1 MTVSLFELWKTTKS
15 YLLLSKQILNHPY
28 ITNKQ
33 SNKFILH
40 MYKLVYNKLQRSELK
55 WILIKNDAYDA
66 DAFIFFY
73 IRSLR
78 IDLFDLDSV
87 LYAKLDFNI
96 LDNTKT
102 HAVNRI
108 HYLIKMFAD

>member
-1 MTVSLFELWKTTKS
+1 MTVSLFELWKTIKS
-15 YLLLSKQILNHPY
+15 YVLLSKQILNHPY

-33 SNKFILH
+33 SNKFILYI
-40 MYKLVYNKLQRSELK
+40 YKLVYYKLQRSGLN

-66 DAFIFFY
+66 DMITFVY
-73 IRSLR
+73 IRALR
-78 IDLFDLDSV
+78 IDLSDLDAI
-87 LYAKLDFNI
+87 LYTKLDFNI

-108 HYLIKMFAD
+108 HNFIKIFAD